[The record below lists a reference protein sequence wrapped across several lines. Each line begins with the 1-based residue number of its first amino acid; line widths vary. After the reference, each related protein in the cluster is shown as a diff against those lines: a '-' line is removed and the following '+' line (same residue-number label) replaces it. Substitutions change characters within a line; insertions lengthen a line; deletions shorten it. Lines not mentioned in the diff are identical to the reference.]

1 MYKGIIFDS
10 VQRNAF
16 LSIAAREGLICEN
29 GFTDGVF
36 DRVTCHNPS
45 STLQQTVLEQF
56 TIAGAVYIDPF
67 IYKCMDGELIQNG
80 IIMPYE
86 KCEHNMEG
94 FFTFDVDT
102 VQRMMEEKGLFYSI
116 DEIDKMFY
124 ELQETIHEY
133 VKLKNQYNLDYRE
146 IQIRRTL
153 QLEPKADC
161 HEVDIDSFIKLY
173 DSIYRSPI
181 FKVLEEYKNI
191 FDIAYHND
199 LLSPV
204 INATN
209 QHFTDSFYRGKKDL
223 VRDANEAIY
232 ILKYTSKRLDRIYTA
247 YDLRGN
253 VKLIQS
259 DEAKAYR
266 NKMDEWVSCISSQN
280 YDKIKIVEEDI
291 VKAQN
296 AMKIMMN
303 FQKCWEI
310 LGKMVATV
318 GVISTALPR
327 VLSYIDL
334 PPELQSADLI
344 SKVTN
349 ASNEISANATYF
361 GAFTTFI
368 NPTALFKI
376 PYKKYL
382 WTSFGIF

>member
-10 VQRNAF
+10 VQRDAF

-80 IIMPYE
+80 IIMPY
-86 KCEHNMEG
+86 KKSEHNMEG
-94 FFTFDVDT
+94 FFTFDVDI

-124 ELQETIHEY
+124 KLQESIHEF
-133 VKLKNQYNLDYRE
+133 VKLKNQYNLDYGE
-146 IQIRRTL
+146 IQIRKTL

-161 HEVDIDSFIKLY
+161 HDVDIDSFIKLH
-173 DSIYRSPI
+173 DSICHSPI
-181 FKVLEEYKNI
+181 YKVLKEYKDI

-209 QHFTDSFYRGKKDL
+209 LTGSFYRGKKDL
-223 VRDANEAIY
+223 VRDANEAIC
-232 ILKYTSKRLDRIYTA
+232 ILKYTSERLDRIYTA
-247 YDLRGN
+247 HDLRGN

-291 VKAQN
+291 VKAQE
-296 AMKIMMN
+296 AMKIKMN
-303 FQKCWEI
+303 IQKGLEI
-310 LGKMVATV
+310 FGKVVATV
-318 GVISTALPR
+318 GVIPAALPDI
-327 VLSYIDL
+327 LSCIDL
-334 PPELQSADLI
+334 PPELLSTDLI
-344 SKVTN
+344 TDVTN
-349 ASNEISANATYF
+349 VSNEISKYITYI

-368 NPTALFKI
+368 NPTALFKRSR
-376 PYKKYL
+376 KKYL
-382 WTSFGIF
+382 WTSFGLY